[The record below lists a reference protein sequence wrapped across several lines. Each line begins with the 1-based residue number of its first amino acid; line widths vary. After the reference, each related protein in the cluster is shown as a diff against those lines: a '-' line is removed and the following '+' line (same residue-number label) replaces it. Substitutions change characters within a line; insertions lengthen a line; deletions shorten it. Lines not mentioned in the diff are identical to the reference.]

1 MNELNNLY
9 NEYERTRPFA
19 PLFTATK
26 YGFEWSEKDGCLFY
40 PENYLSSSRS
50 ELLARINPDLP
61 MRICI
66 DGAEISAAAKELP
79 NAILVLCGER
89 DWAEKAICEIAPFT
103 PGDMLSRCITHRQ
116 LGDFLPYGDRSTR
129 WFDVMRKSA
138 LPAAPK
144 TRQKVEKAYALFKED
159 LSRSLFLAILRRYL
173 LSSDALIPSIQMSE
187 QYFTP
192 LYRHLANETFIDC
205 GGFIG
210 DTLAEYLK
218 IKNNAP
224 FKEYIVFEPDETNHK
239 KLSDFVATLSPE
251 LQKKIS
257 VHKLGVSRENE
268 TFKFSGGEGS
278 NSYIGDDGE
287 IEVNCVAMDDFL
299 SDKEPTFIKMDL
311 QGHEAF
317 ALLGGKEI
325 ISRHKPVLAISV
337 YHFVQDLWELPLLMK
352 SFYTEYEFF
361 LRAYRPEEEYICYA
375 VPQERIKN

>member
-1 MNELNNLY
+1 MNDIESLY
-9 NEYERTRPFA
+9 TEYERTRPLSS
-19 PLFTATK
+19 LFTAAK
-26 YGFEWSEKDGCLFY
+26 YGFEWREKDGCLFY
-40 PENYLSSSRS
+40 PDNYLSHSRS
-50 ELLARINPDLP
+50 ELLGRINLGIPTHV
-61 MRICI
+61 CSN
-66 DGAEISAAAKELP
+66 AEDIASAAKELP
-79 NAILVLCGER
+79 NALLVLCGER
-89 DWAEKAICEIAPFT
+89 DWAEKAICGIAPFT
-103 PGDMLSRCITHRQ
+103 PGNMLSRCITHRQ

-129 WFDVMRKSA
+129 WFDVIRRSA

-159 LSRSLFLAILRRYL
+159 LSRTLFLAILRRYL

-192 LYRHLANETFIDC
+192 LYSHLSNETFIDC

-210 DTLAEYLK
+210 DTLEEYLK
-218 IKNNAP
+218 IKNNDT

-239 KLSDFVATLSPE
+239 KLCDFVATLSPE

-287 IEVNCVAMDDFL
+287 IEVNCVAMDEFL
-299 SDKEPTFIKMDL
+299 ADKEPTFIKMDL

-317 ALLGGKEI
+317 ALLGGKEL

-352 SFYTEYEFF
+352 SFYPEYEFF

-375 VPQERIKN
+375 VPSGRRL